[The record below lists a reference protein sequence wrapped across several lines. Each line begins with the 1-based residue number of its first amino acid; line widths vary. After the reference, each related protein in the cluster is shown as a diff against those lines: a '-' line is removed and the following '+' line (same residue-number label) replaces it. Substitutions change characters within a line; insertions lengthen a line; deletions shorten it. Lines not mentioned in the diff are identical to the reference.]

1 MILAVVGSRTF
12 NSYSL
17 LEKSIKNLLFYN
29 QITEIVSG
37 GARGA
42 DQLGALFALSHKLQ
56 LKEFY
61 PDWNKYGNSAG
72 FKRNKLIIEYADI
85 VIAFHDGVSRGTQNS
100 IDLAKKLKKP
110 CYVIIFDY

>member
-42 DQLGALFALSHKLQ
+42 DQLGALFA
-56 LKEFY
+56 
-61 PDWNKYGNSAG
+61 
-72 FKRNKLIIEYADI
+72 
-85 VIAFHDGVSRGTQNS
+85 
-100 IDLAKKLKKP
+100 
-110 CYVIIFDY
+110 